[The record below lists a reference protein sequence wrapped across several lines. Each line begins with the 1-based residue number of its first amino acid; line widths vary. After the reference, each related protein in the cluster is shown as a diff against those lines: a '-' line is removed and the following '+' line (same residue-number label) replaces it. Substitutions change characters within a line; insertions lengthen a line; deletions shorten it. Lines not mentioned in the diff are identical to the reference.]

1 MHLRFGQN
9 SHSRWAN
16 VERKQVNLRK
26 LRVTALV
33 IATVALGSVA
43 AYACGDKL
51 MLLIGSARYRQVYNA
66 HPASIL
72 AFTPQNSAVPG
83 IVSELEHQPA
93 LKRGGH
99 KFYSVDDLSR
109 LDEELKARQYDLVL
123 ADVSDAGGLEQRL
136 QLAPSKA
143 VVLPVVYNSTKAEA
157 KAVEKK
163 FHCVLKAP
171 GSPSNYLAAI
181 DGAMEVKLKGSS
193 VKTAGR

>member
-1 MHLRFGQN
+1 VRRSL
-9 SHSRWAN
+9 
-16 VERKQVNLRK
+16 
-26 LRVTALV
+26 VTALV
-33 IATVALGSVA
+33 VALVPIA
-43 AYACGDKL
+43 VFACGDKL
-51 MLLIGSARYRQVYNA
+51 MLLIGSVRYRQVYNA

-72 AFTPQNSAVPG
+72 AFTGRNSSVLG

-99 KFYSVDDLSR
+99 KFYSVDDLAR
-109 LDEELKARQYDLVL
+109 LDEALKAGKYDLVL
-123 ADVSDAGGLEQRL
+123 ADVTDADGLERRL
-136 QLAPSKA
+136 QSAPSKA

-181 DGAMEVKLKGSS
+181 DDAMVVKLKGSS

>member
-1 MHLRFGQN
+1 VDVRRL
-9 SHSRWAN
+9 
-16 VERKQVNLRK
+16 
-26 LRVTALV
+26 LV
-33 IATVALGSVA
+33 MAMMVAAGALGSIA
-43 AYACGDKL
+43 AFACGDNL
-51 MLLIGSARYRQVYNA
+51 MLLIGSTRYRLVYNA
-66 HPASIL
+66 RPASIL
-72 AFTPQNSAVPG
+72 AFTRQNSAVPG

-93 LKRGGH
+93 LQRGGH

-109 LDEELKARQYDLVL
+109 LDEALKAGRYDLIL
-123 ADVSDAGGLEQRL
+123 ADITDADGLEQRL
-136 QLAPSKA
+136 QSAPSKA

-157 KAVEKK
+157 KAVEKR

>member
-1 MHLRFGQN
+1 M
-9 SHSRWAN
+9 
-16 VERKQVNLRK
+16 ERKQANSCRSF
-26 LRVTALV
+26 VTAV
-33 IATVALGSVA
+33 VVAAVALGPIAVF
-43 AYACGDKL
+43 ACGDKL

-72 AFTPQNSAVPG
+72 AFTRQNSAVPR

-109 LDEELKARQYDLVL
+109 LDEALKAGRYDLVL
-123 ADVSDAGGLEQRL
+123 ADITDADGLEQHL
-136 QLAPSKA
+136 QSIQSKT
-143 VVLPVVYNSTKAEA
+143 VVLLPVVYNSTKAEA
-157 KAVEKK
+157 QAVEKR

-181 DGAMEVKLKGSS
+181 DGAMEVRLKGSS
-193 VKTAGR
+193 VKAAR